1 MNLAQTKRLSDYK
14 AQNVGSRGTVLLV
27 GDNEPFRISLAEQ
40 IDVYVGAEIVE
51 VSTGSA
57 FLNLIH
63 KRHFDLIILDLSGL
77 YFGDIGGCDSLKARC
92 SEIPIIVLL
101 EHVQRKND
109 DVEKLG
115 SKTVEYLTKPFR
127 LGLFLGKIKT
137 ILAHQSVDKKFKKR
151 VGRYTFVPESKL
163 LAEVAGAKT
172 VRLTEKETAILEV
185 LVSREDEVVT
195 REVLLDRVWG
205 YRADIRTHTLET
217 HIYRLR
223 KKLEHVSSGSNLLIT
238 SSGGYRLRR

>member
-1 MNLAQTKRLSDYK
+1 M
-14 AQNVGSRGTVLLV
+14 
-27 GDNEPFRISLAEQ
+27 
-40 IDVYVGAEIVE
+40 
-51 VSTGSA
+51 
-57 FLNLIH
+57 
-63 KRHFDLIILDLSGL
+63 
-77 YFGDIGGCDSLKARC
+77 
-92 SEIPIIVLL
+92 
-101 EHVQRKND
+101 
-109 DVEKLG
+109 
-115 SKTVEYLTKPFR
+115 
-127 LGLFLGKIKT
+127 
-137 ILAHQSVDKKFKKR
+137 AHQSVDKKFKKR
-151 VGRYTFVPESKL
+151 VGRYAFVPENKL

-195 REVLLDRVWG
+195 REVLLDRGWG